1 MRSNFRNR
9 FWVVLAVLAALAAVL
24 ILSLQQ
30 QPFQSRFAHARQLV
44 EQWNIIEAE
53 EDLAS
58 LAENRPNDPSVLSVY
73 AEVLLLRGHLTRARD
88 ALSRLADLDSAR
100 RRDHLISLALVHFYL
115 GSVDT
120 ALALLDA
127 LSGRPVTHS
136 DSIALARINHLRGLI
151 AFSTA
156 QYQEARKHQAA
167 SLHLARTLGERLV
180 EADALR
186 QLGVLAWYGG
196 NPDSALSKYYQRAI
210 EIYKEIGHKMG
221 EATVLSNIGLLHQDR
236 GDISQNLRYQL
247 GALEIRK
254 RIGDQIG
261 LADSYY
267 FLGSVCWQLMKGES
281 SSFAYIEKSLDLS
294 TAIGYSWG
302 REVAARAVTLIL
314 RDSPEFVSH
323 LDAYQ
328 DSVITLSG
336 EGRIYL
342 TWARAMKDAQND
354 NWKEA
359 ASLFHDVLSWCD
371 SIGYRTPIPHILPEY
386 AQALFHLDSMAAAE
400 QTLLRAQQMT
410 APRQRRAWLWR
421 IDTDLARLYLATNRH
436 TQAAALL
443 HDVSSSLDSLY
454 LHTIMGRSLGFERA
468 VSSVRH
474 SRSQV
479 YQLLVESLPY
489 SQTDEVFTAVEKER
503 SLPFWGDL
511 GSSSFAREAISRA
524 AALLEQYTERPDA
537 SGDIQRIQA
546 AIGDVLMEQMN
557 NDSVS
562 LQAARTGLRDT
573 IAALHEVQSVLN
585 TQEVVLEYFVA
596 EQKVYVVTVR
606 NDTAAVF
613 TLNISA
619 ADLKTVV
626 DTYRELLLRGK
637 DMPGD
642 TLWKSSARLLSCEL
656 IEPLRTRGFLKRND
670 HILIAPHQV
679 THLIPFGALPV
690 CVPDSSEKF
699 LLEESM
705 VSYVPSG
712 SFLVKS
718 RRTPR
723 RTASSIVA
731 MASGE
736 LKYADEEVQSIPVST
751 FRQATILQDGD
762 LGPDKILQEMSS
774 YDLIHIA
781 AHARLNLM

>member
-9 FWVVLAVLAALAAVL
+9 FWVVLAILAALAAVL

-120 ALALLDA
+120 ALALLDS

-302 REVAARAVTLIL
+302 REVAARH
-314 RDSPEFVSH
+314 S
-323 LDAYQ
+323 
-328 DSVITLSG
+328 
-336 EGRIYL
+336 
-342 TWARAMKDAQND
+342 
-354 NWKEA
+354 
-359 ASLFHDVLSWCD
+359 
-371 SIGYRTPIPHILPEY
+371 
-386 AQALFHLDSMAAAE
+386 
-400 QTLLRAQQMT
+400 
-410 APRQRRAWLWR
+410 
-421 IDTDLARLYLATNRH
+421 LAR
-436 TQAAALL
+436 
-443 HDVSSSLDSLY
+443 
-454 LHTIMGRSLGFERA
+454 
-468 VSSVRH
+468 
-474 SRSQV
+474 
-479 YQLLVESLPY
+479 
-489 SQTDEVFTAVEKER
+489 
-503 SLPFWGDL
+503 
-511 GSSSFAREAISRA
+511 
-524 AALLEQYTERPDA
+524 
-537 SGDIQRIQA
+537 
-546 AIGDVLMEQMN
+546 
-557 NDSVS
+557 
-562 LQAARTGLRDT
+562 
-573 IAALHEVQSVLN
+573 
-585 TQEVVLEYFVA
+585 
-596 EQKVYVVTVR
+596 
-606 NDTAAVF
+606 
-613 TLNISA
+613 
-619 ADLKTVV
+619 
-626 DTYRELLLRGK
+626 
-637 DMPGD
+637 
-642 TLWKSSARLLSCEL
+642 
-656 IEPLRTRGFLKRND
+656 
-670 HILIAPHQV
+670 
-679 THLIPFGALPV
+679 
-690 CVPDSSEKF
+690 
-699 LLEESM
+699 
-705 VSYVPSG
+705 
-712 SFLVKS
+712 
-718 RRTPR
+718 
-723 RTASSIVA
+723 
-731 MASGE
+731 
-736 LKYADEEVQSIPVST
+736 
-751 FRQATILQDGD
+751 
-762 LGPDKILQEMSS
+762 
-774 YDLIHIA
+774 
-781 AHARLNLM
+781 